1 MAKAK
6 EQWGSDEP
14 DEDIL
19 DRFLKV
25 KKFQESQAPSYESD
39 GIPSIADIDESNDKN
54 VRRLYAELQQFSYD
68 SASHPDLESVSGESE
83 ESKSDLLRARELY
96 EELRQMS
103 VETGGSIE
111 NLMDSAMINTSSESV
126 ASIIPYEKRQEL
138 SKFEL
143 SLKQMIEEAKQMA
156 KTPISGSE
164 EDLSYRKSPSVHSL
178 AESIV
183 SVIERRNSSP
193 R

>member
-1 MAKAK
+1 M
-6 EQWGSDEP
+6 
-14 DEDIL
+14 
-19 DRFLKV
+19 RFKRARAQNQDV
-25 KKFQESQAPSYESD
+25 NKPPIYS
-39 GIPSIADIDESNDKN
+39 
-54 VRRLYAELQQFSYD
+54 RLYDELQQFSYD
-68 SASHPDLESVSGESE
+68 SVHPDLESVLGTEDE
-83 ESKSDLLRARELY
+83 EDMSSKSDLRRARELY

-111 NLMDSAMINTSSESV
+111 NLMEGINTSHESV

>member
-1 MAKAK
+1 MS
-6 EQWGSDEP
+6 G
-14 DEDIL
+14 DEDL
-19 DRFLKV
+19 L
-25 KKFQESQAPSYESD
+25 S
-39 GIPSIADIDESNDKN
+39 
-54 VRRLYAELQQFSYD
+54 
-68 SASHPDLESVSGESE
+68 SGG
-83 ESKSDLLRARELY
+83 KSDLRRARELY

-111 NLMDSAMINTSSESV
+111 NLMEGINTSSESV
-126 ASIIPYEKRQEL
+126 ASIIPFEKRQEL

-156 KTPISGSE
+156 KTPSGSE
-164 EDLSYRKSPSVHSL
+164 EDLYRRKSRSHSL

-183 SVIERRNSSP
+183 SVIERIPSHSP

>member
-1 MAKAK
+1 MDVHALNN
-6 EQWGSDEP
+6 QNINYS
-14 DEDIL
+14 
-19 DRFLKV
+19 FL
-25 KKFQESQAPSYESD
+25 F
-39 GIPSIADIDESNDKN
+39 
-54 VRRLYAELQQFSYD
+54 RLYDELQQFSYD
-68 SASHPDLESVSGESE
+68 SVHPDLESVLGEDE
-83 ESKSDLLRARELY
+83 EDMSSKSDLRRARELY

-111 NLMDSAMINTSSESV
+111 NLMDGINTSHESV

-156 KTPISGSE
+156 TTPTSGSE

-193 R
+193 RYTLHRKNLQKYLK

>member
-1 MAKAK
+1 M
-6 EQWGSDEP
+6 DEHALNNQN
-14 DEDIL
+14 INYS
-19 DRFLKV
+19 FL
-25 KKFQESQAPSYESD
+25 F
-39 GIPSIADIDESNDKN
+39 
-54 VRRLYAELQQFSYD
+54 RLYDELQQFSYD
-68 SASHPDLESVSGESE
+68 SVHPDLESVLGEDE
-83 ESKSDLLRARELY
+83 EDMSSKSDLRRARELY

-111 NLMDSAMINTSSESV
+111 NLMDGINTSHESV

-156 KTPISGSE
+156 TTPTSGSE

-193 R
+193 RYTLHRKKPSKIPKMITFSFQFLFLIKVHPKNG

>member
-1 MAKAK
+1 M
-6 EQWGSDEP
+6 S
-14 DEDIL
+14 
-19 DRFLKV
+19 
-25 KKFQESQAPSYESD
+25 
-39 GIPSIADIDESNDKN
+39 
-54 VRRLYAELQQFSYD
+54 
-68 SASHPDLESVSGESE
+68 
-83 ESKSDLLRARELY
+83 SKSDLRRARELY

-111 NLMDSAMINTSSESV
+111 NLMEGINTSHESV

-156 KTPISGSE
+156 TTPTSGSE

-193 R
+193 RYIILFENYQKCLICNFVLKLKITLPFGSMELYHNYNKKGQSFALNFL